1 MRLPPLICLL
11 LLPLAAF
18 GQNREVLAEY
28 KVGVVGRDK
37 EDAIYQA
44 AHLGAIDAARELS
57 LKYSIDVEVLA
68 MTPDTT
74 RGDTQAGALGQLFV
88 EDADAL
94 ILSPSDPERVRPA
107 VEFARRQG
115 QAIIFF
121 EQALEGVDP
130 LASVVADEKE
140 AGRLAAKA
148 ILPKLPTK
156 GRVAILTGKD
166 PGPELKARLEGVR
179 ETLGYRRIY
188 GLVETEPEYRAAIR
202 ALQQAEK
209 DDRNHLI
216 KGWIFLDDWPLLGM
230 PALPWKPGELPT
242 VAIQSSPSAFM
253 YIDREYVD
261 ALVVHPYYEWGY
273 TAMETLV
280 NRLYRD
286 IAPESET
293 LVTNPRVVD
302 WRNIDEYRE
311 SWKSWLR

>member
-1 MRLPPLICLL
+1 MRLSPLICLL
-11 LLPLAAF
+11 LFSLTAS

-57 LKYSIDVEVLA
+57 LKYSIDVEVLV

-74 RGDTQAGALGQLFV
+74 RGDSQAGSLGRLFV

-94 ILSPSDPERVRPA
+94 ILSPSDPEQVRPA
-107 VEFARRQG
+107 VEFAQRQG

-121 EQALEGVDP
+121 EQALEGIDP
-130 LASVVADEKE
+130 LVSVVADEKE

-148 ILPKLPTK
+148 ILPELPTG
-156 GRVAILTGKD
+156 GRVAILTAKD
-166 PGPELKARLEGVR
+166 PGPELEARLEGVR

-188 GLVETEPEYRAAIR
+188 GVVKTEPDYRAAIQ
-202 ALQQAEK
+202 ALRQAES

-230 PALPWKPGELPT
+230 PALP
-242 VAIQSSPSAFM
+242 
-253 YIDREYVD
+253 
-261 ALVVHPYYEWGY
+261 
-273 TAMETLV
+273 
-280 NRLYRD
+280 
-286 IAPESET
+286 
-293 LVTNPRVVD
+293 
-302 WRNIDEYRE
+302 
-311 SWKSWLR
+311 